1 MSFVNRLKFT
11 KLSRSVNGTKDAG
24 REGTAPSTRSDQRA
38 LARFIAILERISSDH
53 FSGFFV
59 FTILSPPTEEIGIVE
74 PIVTVAIFSPFE
86 ARLEWTVRAKNPI
99 DDQPPPPLSRVGD
112 FRRERAECGRLG

>member
-86 ARLEWTVRAKNPI
+86 WTVRAKNPI

-112 FRRERAECGRLG
+112 FRRERAECDRLG